1 MGDADRAIDELLNL
15 AVGEDL
21 FAKSVFIE
29 DKLTAS
35 QHLRN
40 FDSKQDQILKQCQE
54 RHLNEQRQQ
63 EQRRAEEQRRQEE
76 ENQRIIAEEQKRKI
90 REREK
95 MMILEKQRAEE
106 ELLQR
111 VALERE

>member
-15 AVGEDL
+15 VVGEEL

-40 FDSKQDQILKQCQE
+40 FDSKQEQILKQCQE

-63 EQRRAEEQRRQEE
+63 EQRRGKSKDARK
-76 ENQRIIAEEQKRKI
+76 NKDAQKNKDVQKNKEDKKKKI
-90 REREK
+90 K
-95 MMILEKQRAEE
+95 
-106 ELLQR
+106 ELL
-111 VALERE
+111 LKNK